1 VERVEELLRKIFR
14 AVGLGRFADVLA
26 EVVKFGFA
34 GLGATVVF
42 YTVYNV
48 LFAVVPAISTGTA
61 FLLANVPAIATS
73 YVISKLYVFDSNSK
87 ARLHTEILM
96 FFSLN
101 GIAIA
106 IGYFALGAVE
116 AFIGRQLGVVGRNVV
131 PAVAILASWG
141 LRFMIARRFIFRS
154 HLQRPAID
162 SATEA
167 AHLAAEHDAAARDAG
182 PGGNDPVRSVDASE
196 TDR

>member
-1 VERVEELLRKIFR
+1 MERVEELLRKIFR

-42 YTVYNV
+42 YTVYNL
-48 LFAVVPAISTGTA
+48 LFLAYPSIATGLA
-61 FLLANVPAIATS
+61 FLIANVPAIATS
-73 YVISKLYVFDSNSK
+73 YVISKLYVFDSNSA
-87 ARLHTEILM
+87 ARLHTEIIM
-96 FFSLN
+96 FFTLN
-101 GIAIA
+101 GIAVA

-116 AFIGRQLGVVGRNVV
+116 AILGRRLGVVGRNLV

-141 LRFMIARRFIFRS
+141 LRFVIARRFIFRS
-154 HLQRPAID
+154 HLNRPAID

-167 AHLAAEHDAAARDAG
+167 AHLAAERDSAADAAGSAEDSGSR
-182 PGGNDPVRSVDASE
+182 R
-196 TDR
+196 